1 MLVDLKVAQL
11 LCSRLCHDLVSA
23 AGAVNAGLELIAEG
37 AAVATAERAEAMAL
51 VAKSARQVTRRL
63 AFYRLAFGAGEGAR
77 SLAEALAAAADLLA
91 DSGVALSP
99 PGRGAS
105 VPALS
110 ADATRLL
117 LVLILVAAGT
127 LPRGGTVTIDVAALP
142 EGVGLAL
149 TATGRGAAM
158 RDDVRAALTEDV
170 GTDALTPRVVHGYFA
185 RGLAAA
191 LGATIELAVETD
203 VVRLAVVVPTR

>member
-23 AGAVNAGLELIAEG
+23 AGAVNAGLELVAEG
-37 AAVATAERAEAMAL
+37 EAVVAAERAEAMAL

-99 PGRGAS
+99 PRGADM
-105 VPALS
+105 PALS
-110 ADATRLL
+110 TDGTRLL
-117 LVLILVAAGT
+117 LVLILVAAET
-127 LPRGGTVTIDVAALP
+127 LPRGGTVTVDVASLP

-149 TATGRGAAM
+149 TAAGRGATL
-158 RDDVRAALTEDV
+158 RDDVRVALTEDV
-170 GTDALTPRVVHGYFA
+170 AAEALTPRVVHGYFA
-185 RGLAAA
+185 RCLAAA
-191 LGATIELAVETD
+191 LGAAIELAAEPD
-203 VVRLAVVVPTR
+203 VVRLAAVVPTK